1 MRKLFFILIALISI
15 IPVSADT
22 IISDDNWNN
31 SAEIKKDLV
40 LHLPNF
46 ASYEFG
52 FTRSSSIS
60 ENVAAVPSIVFT
72 PVVDAS
78 GNLIIEDQEVNAY
91 WNVTGVRQFSL
102 DLKING
108 PLKNG
113 DSAIDFSISWGNGQ
127 SLSSKEVSS
136 KTIMT
141 RDRNRNP
148 LHESGFVPLTLS
160 IDTSSIDM
168 SKVSYSGSY
177 TSTIELCVKVQ

>member
-1 MRKLFFILIALISI
+1 MRKLFFILIALISF

-22 IISDDNWNN
+22 IIDSEDWKG
-31 SAEIKKDLV
+31 STTITKDLV

-46 ASYEFG
+46 TSYEFG

-91 WNVTGVRQFSL
+91 WNVTGVDQFSL
-102 DLKING
+102 NLKING

-113 DSAIDFSISWGNGQ
+113 DKEIGFSISWGNNQ
-127 SLSSKEVSS
+127 RLLSSDANGR
-136 KTIMT
+136 TIMT
-141 RDRNRNP
+141 RNLTRNP
-148 LHESGFVPLTLS
+148 LHESGFIPLTLS
-160 IDTSSIDM
+160 IAESSINM
-168 SKVSYSGSY
+168 SEISYSGSY
-177 TSTIELCVKVQ
+177 TSTIELCVQVD